1 MTGEGRGFE
10 IAQGRLG
17 PGRIHHCMR
26 SIGLAE
32 RSLELMVQRSLERV
46 AFGKRLAEK
55 GMVQEQIALSR
66 IEIEQARLLVLKA
79 AHTIDYHGNKAARTQ
94 IAMAKIAVPRMA
106 CNVIDRAIQVHG
118 GKGVSQDTPLAYF
131 YTGARSLRIADGPDE
146 VHLEAVAK
154 LELKEALKS
163 KM

>member
-1 MTGEGRGFE
+1 MARDCFT
-10 IAQGRLG
+10 
-17 PGRIHHCMR
+17 
-26 SIGLAE
+26 SIE
-32 RSLELMVQRSLERV
+32 NFTVSLL
-46 AFGKRLAEK
+46 
-55 GMVQEQIALSR
+55 
-66 IEIEQARLLVLKA
+66 
-79 AHTIDYHGNKAARTQ
+79 Q

>member
-1 MTGEGRGFE
+1 M
-10 IAQGRLG
+10 AQDCLT
-17 PGRIHHCMR
+17 
-26 SIGLAE
+26 SIE
-32 RSLELMVQRSLERV
+32 NFTVELL
-46 AFGKRLAEK
+46 
-55 GMVQEQIALSR
+55 
-66 IEIEQARLLVLKA
+66 
-79 AHTIDYHGNKAARTQ
+79 Q
-94 IAMAKIAVPRMA
+94 IAMAKIVVPRMA

-146 VHLEAVAK
+146 VHLEAEAK

>member
-1 MTGEGRGFE
+1 
-10 IAQGRLG
+10 
-17 PGRIHHCMR
+17 
-26 SIGLAE
+26 
-32 RSLELMVQRSLERV
+32 
-46 AFGKRLAEK
+46 
-55 GMVQEQIALSR
+55 
-66 IEIEQARLLVLKA
+66 
-79 AHTIDYHGNKAARTQ
+79 
-94 IAMAKIAVPRMA
+94 MAKIAVPRVA

-154 LELKEALKS
+154 LELKGALKS